1 MYELFSG
8 VQDNTGKGYWLINSS
23 KEEFRKYVV
32 SNLGIVMYEKLVD
45 HYETYIRPVGYLDRR
60 VKIVSGTGTKQDPYK
75 ISK

>member
-1 MYELFSG
+1 
-8 VQDNTGKGYWLINSS
+8 
-23 KEEFRKYVV
+23 
-32 SNLGIVMYEKLVD
+32 MYEKLVD